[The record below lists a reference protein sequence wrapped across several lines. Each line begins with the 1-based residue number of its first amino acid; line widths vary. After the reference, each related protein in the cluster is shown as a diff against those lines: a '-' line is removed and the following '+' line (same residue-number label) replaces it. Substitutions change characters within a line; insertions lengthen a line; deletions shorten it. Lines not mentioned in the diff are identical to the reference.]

1 MDFSLR
7 PVTVGDVD
15 DLRQLYRE
23 SVATLG
29 PAAYS
34 AAQVAAWQAFA
45 AQPGFADFVL
55 TPFTKA
61 EREVLPNLLAD
72 AADATELVITDG
84 LLEAQQRFHAPRE

>member
-55 TPFTKA
+55 TPGTW
-61 EREVLPNLLAD
+61 LA
-72 AADATELVITDG
+72 
-84 LLEAQQRFHAPRE
+84 